1 MVSGIGIG
9 IGSGHVCWLW
19 NPICERM
26 KIIESING
34 KRIGS
39 ELGETSGEVWDASSH
54 KKMMSVEK
62 NESIYGLTSSEHRE
76 LRESVRVLRESV
88 RELNYNI

>member
-1 MVSGIGIG
+1 MVSELGAELGAEI
-9 IGSGHVCWLW
+9 VLRLW
-19 NPICERM
+19 NQKRERM

-39 ELGETSGEVWDASSH
+39 ELGETSGEVWDATSH

-62 NESIYGLTSSEHRE
+62 NESIYGLTISEHRE
-76 LRESVRVLRESV
+76 LRESVRAWERE
-88 RELNYNI
+88 RIEL

>member
-1 MVSGIGIG
+1 MRNIVFYGKNLWSHSWSGD
-9 IGSGHVCWLW
+9 
-19 NPICERM
+19 E
-26 KIIESING
+26 IIESING

-76 LRESVRVLRESV
+76 LRESVRA
-88 RELNYNI
+88 